1 MQSPTRISADAP
13 HLPEVLAEYG
23 RLAAQLPDA
32 TPDQVERLHR
42 RLAELDVVID
52 TEVAAAEVREE

>member
-1 MQSPTRISADAP
+1 MQSPPRSTSGASR
-13 HLPEVLAEYG
+13 LPDVLAEYG

-32 TPDQVERLHR
+32 TPQKVEWLHR

-52 TEVAAAEVREE
+52 NEVAASERHLE